1 MAKFVLNAQLQLQA
15 PKNVAQVVNQ
25 IKSQLRGGVDLEINA
40 KGAAAAQREIS
51 KIRSET
57 DKAAGS
63 AGRMNNAFAVSA
75 RRFGALAIATRTV
88 SVFTNTLSSA
98 IKEAISFERELVKI
112 SQVTGKSMKD
122 LRGLT
127 STITDLS
134 RTFGVA
140 SSSLLGISRIL
151 SQAGFNAKQTE
162 IALGT
167 LARTELAPTFEN
179 ITQTAEGAV
188 AIFNQFRLGAEALE
202 SQLGSINAVA
212 GKFAVEAGDLIS
224 VIRRTGG
231 VFKSAGGDLNE
242 LVALFT
248 SVRSTTRESAE
259 SIATGLRT
267 IFTRIQ
273 RPRTIEFL
281 KQFGVNLLDLEGK
294 FVGPFEA
301 VQRLGAA
308 LGGLEQGDI
317 TFVKIAEELGGFRQ
331 IGKVIP
337 LLQQTRV
344 AQEAL
349 NVAQGGSA
357 SLASDAAKA
366 QLTLAV
372 RIEKVQQEFIA
383 LIRSVSETRSF
394 QLMANTAIALAEGIV
409 KVGEAIKPVLPLLSA
424 LAAFKLVKGFGGL
437 SGSIAKQASQLK
449 PQGFASGGV
458 VPGHGNRDTVP
469 AMLTPGEFVIKKSS
483 VAKLGASNLASMN
496 QYASGGIVEQLKKK
510 NVTVGAAI
518 LDPNRPSSQAGSFS
532 ISGQEV
538 NKGAP
543 DAKIPTGKMLDTAEL
558 LGGSRMS
565 SVRFNAIRKGLR
577 PKTSKEFNSAL
588 DVGLTEAVNNT
599 LRVMGEKLGLK
610 TKAIQKSEQ
619 KQFLSGV
626 NSASRGNL
634 FEDVLLALRGGPFD
648 ARKPGQ
654 DFDFPNGIPG
664 VLSDDYKGL
673 PKSLVDA
680 KASYETA
687 SIAGAKSGSLKSKTM
702 RHMIKTILSFGDQY
716 LMRRQ
721 GAEDEETKSK
731 KKQGP
736 VSGEAYRM
744 YDIKRF
750 GFKTAKSALASG
762 RFEATGVN
770 GQYKALNAGGP
781 AGFGTDTVPAMLTP
795 GEFVVNKKS
804 AQSIGYGNL
813 RRMNKV
819 GKYANGGVVQHFQ
832 GGDKVHPVEGDA
844 GFIGPVRT
852 PEMKTAA
859 LEKAQAKL
867 SARFAAAGASA
878 FVLSSALNSMLP
890 AVTENEG
897 ATLRLTRALN
907 DGVTSTVG
915 SLGTLGFALSSL
927 GKNFE
932 IGSLMKNKFAGP
944 LIAAGGSAMFVTT
957 AFEAV
962 FDSVNSFNRAVK
974 DQDTQLARQLATQA
988 STASARQGVAG
999 AGGFVAGGLAG
1010 AGAAALSTGPV
1021 GIFIAAAGAA
1031 ALAAGVL
1038 TIGLKETADRFQD
1051 FLSNFGYATANTV
1064 KLNAEATIVTARF
1077 NTALQ
1082 KASERAESAFKDA
1095 QTSGNFAGTADRVFG
1110 STVDLLSERRRVD
1123 KGRLAEQSTNIE
1135 ERYVP
1140 IAQRRTFAE
1149 GRSVKPTGMRAMLGF
1164 TDYTADLEFNENL
1177 PEIREKFIRFFEDSG
1192 NLVGDVDDVKKNLFR
1207 QFPDIEKA
1215 EEGWFSSLDLN
1226 SLISNYKEQAAF
1238 ADKTIASSQKFINQG
1253 FRELAMSGFS
1263 AADLTGVAES
1273 ERGAKLAG
1281 RFTGQIDN
1289 LAPVLGE
1296 SLTKLFKSGLNDSQR
1311 EELGRS
1317 LQNIATEV
1325 ERLRERFKLIN
1336 FGLDSFDSNTKA
1348 GSLALSNYTSMVSG
1362 KSTELERSLSVL
1374 TLALS
1379 SAGTAVSDNNFNQ
1392 SLNTVEKALIQF
1404 GATGGSIA
1412 DSRKKLTA
1420 GFTAQKAI
1428 GKIVEGLDPNDYTNL
1443 KSVGSLQ
1450 QAITDIGDGLD
1461 KELQKAGV
1469 PETLRRSIVEDFRKT
1484 KPSEALQTAFASGNM
1499 SKFKDT
1505 IESTNKAFLQQIE
1518 NVNQVIAIE
1527 KELNTLK
1534 KKEAEAIQD
1543 SISAQR
1549 SSLAIQL
1556 EAAEIQAKFG
1566 GEVVTTKD
1574 RLRNL
1579 ADSINAGNRNTD
1591 LRNRQAS
1598 AGGLQ
1603 RRGNEILSKIQALE
1617 SQRSGGTLD
1626 REGTNRLNALNKAA
1640 KENVSQT
1647 RALISIKQKEYDI
1660 VKKKIEL
1667 ERSAADALLEGDIDK
1682 FFKAQAAQGA
1692 LQSIAAG
1699 DAATASSFG
1708 AGALAD
1714 AAQQLRSLRDA
1725 GESDFNGQKIGGPGG
1740 LLERTLTLAFQRR
1753 GNDPNSARILAQQ
1766 SAGTTP
1772 ELMAAGKELR
1782 LAAAAL
1788 KASGKLQQQV
1798 AELKVETAKN
1808 VYINAE
1814 KLSNPAAGASAAQA
1828 PRSNMLSTVGSAAL
1842 NFISPTAG
1850 AALSAAQNVDFSKVF
1865 EKFDESINKLQN
1877 TAVEMKIS
1885 LPTVQV
1891 NLLNGQFLANLTSQ
1905 LKGDIMG
1912 MIASEMQKMSLNNVG
1927 DFNFDGKVL
1936 S

>member
-25 IKSQLRGGVDLEINA
+25 IKAQLRNGVDLEINA
-40 KGAAAAQREIS
+40 KGAASAQREIS
-51 KIRSET
+51 KIRAET

-98 IKEAISFERELVKI
+98 IREAISFERELVKI

-202 SQLGSINAVA
+202 AQLGSINAVA

-565 SVRFNAIRKGLR
+565 SVRFNAVRKGLR

-588 DVGLTEAVNNT
+588 DIGLTEAVNNT

-610 TKAIQKSEQ
+610 TKAIQKNEQ

-795 GEFVVNKKS
+795 GEFVVNKTS

-819 GKYANGGVVQHFQ
+819 GKYAKGGVVQHFRN
-832 GGDKVHPVEGDA
+832 GDKVQEGDA

-999 AGGFVAGGLAG
+999 AGGVALGGLAG
-1010 AGAAALSTGPV
+1010 AATLAAGGGPV
-1021 GIFIAAAGAA
+1021 GIFIAAAGTA

-1095 QTSGNFAGTADRVFG
+1095 QTSGNFGGTADRVFG
-1110 STVDLLSERRRVD
+1110 STVDLLSEKRRVD
-1123 KGRLAEQSTNIE
+1123 KDMLAEQSTNIE

-1149 GRSVKPTGMRAMLGF
+1149 GRSVKPTGIRAMLF
-1164 TDYTADLEFNENL
+1164 KDYTADLEFNENL

-1192 NLVGDVDDVKKNLFR
+1192 NLVGDVEDVKKNLFR
-1207 QFPDIEKA
+1207 QFPDVETA
-1215 EEGWFSSLDLN
+1215 ANSWVSSLDLS
-1226 SLISNYKEQAAF
+1226 SLIKNYKEQAAF

-1412 DSRKKLTA
+1412 DARKKITA

-1428 GKIVEGLDPNDYTNL
+1428 GTIVEGLDPNDYKDL

-1450 QAITDIGDGLD
+1450 QAIKDIGDGLD

-1499 SKFKDT
+1499 SKFKDS

-1579 ADSINAGNRNTD
+1579 ADSINAGNRNTG

-1603 RRGNEILSKIQALE
+1603 RRGNEILSEIQALE

-1753 GNDPNSARILAQQ
+1753 GVKDPNSARILAQQ

-1772 ELMAAGKELR
+1772 ELMAAGKELIR
-1782 LAAAAL
+1782 AAKAL
-1788 KASGKLQQQV
+1788 NRSGELQQQV

-1814 KLSNPAAGASAAQA
+1814 KVSNPAKGDAQA
-1828 PRSNMLSTVGSAAL
+1828 SRSNMLNRGIASAAL
-1842 NFISPTAG
+1842 NFVSPAAG

-1865 EKFDESINKLQN
+1865 QKFDESINKLQN

-1905 LKGDIMG
+1905 LKGDILKMIGAEMDKMG
-1912 MIASEMQKMSLNNVG
+1912 LNSAG
-1927 DFNFDGKVL
+1927 DITKGGKVL
-1936 S
+1936 D